1 MTKINS
7 TSQIPEEK
15 KIKSNSHY
23 QSKYGVTKKLLE
35 KYKPKGLYKT
45 SYMCEK
51 KSNKGLD

>member
-7 TSQIPEEK
+7 ASQILEK
-15 KIKSNSHY
+15 KIKSHSHC

-45 SYMCEK
+45 TYTCEK
-51 KSNKGLD
+51 KSHKGLA

>member
-7 TSQIPEEK
+7 TSQITEEK